1 MAAHGMLTPPMD
13 LPHEL
18 NDLVTLHSS
27 FLTAVSLHYAHNGN
41 ASPVDLRAL
50 APSISSIWGRRRV
63 TLDDIKLCLGILS
76 AGAPHESPFCLS
88 DYGYGKIC
96 LELAE
101 QVQSR
106 GVMARHIEEEKLNAA
121 FMSALEAL
129 WTTWAEKQMQV
140 LEMQKRALLLQSQP
154 RKRGRPR
161 KAGGDQLLAN
171 PTLANGATEFP
182 TVDTFISQLPLA
194 EITVCESLMKT
205 LPLREKGRKRL
216 QDLTDAASDARAQK
230 KTRVGILTPRS
241 IRNSN
246 QNTPEPVEQTE
257 ANTPSFAPARKAN
270 LLDRILA
277 KQAAQA
283 LLPDAPSPAEM
294 ARKAALGRAEEVL
307 SVLSMLVAARGGGQR
322 VSFTMAAL
330 VQALQGSVRSPISK
344 EEASKVVEVIAAE
357 VAPGY
362 VALLKMGSMCNVVVN
377 PMFRPADLRG
387 NLRRL
392 GVEC

>member
-13 LPHEL
+13 LPVEL

-76 AGAPHESPFCLS
+76 AGAPHESLFRLS

-101 QVQSR
+101 HIQSR
-106 GVMARHIEEEKLNAA
+106 GIMARHIEEEKLNAA
-121 FMSALEAL
+121 FMQALEGL
-129 WTTWAEKQMQV
+129 WTTWVEKQMQA
-140 LEMQKRALLLQSQP
+140 LEMQKRALFLQSQP

-161 KAGGDQLLAN
+161 KAVAEQLLAN
-171 PTLANGATEFP
+171 PNVLTEAP
-182 TVDTFISQLPLA
+182 TVDAFISRLPLA
-194 EITVCESLMKT
+194 EITVCESLSKT

-216 QDLTDAASDARAQK
+216 QEITDAADDARAQK
-230 KTRVGILTPRS
+230 KTRVAIAVPRS
-241 IRNSN
+241 LKN
-246 QNTPEPVEQTE
+246 QSTPEPVEQTQ
-257 ANTPSFAPARKAN
+257 AKITSFTPIRRAN

-283 LLPDAPSPAEM
+283 LLPDAPTPAEM

-307 SVLSMLVAARGGGQR
+307 GVLSMLVAARGGGQR
-322 VSFTMAAL
+322 CSFTMAAL
-330 VQALQGSVRSPISK
+330 VQTLQGSVRSPISR
-344 EEASKVVEVIAAE
+344 EEASKVVEVIATE
-357 VAPGY
+357 VAPSY
-362 VALLKMGSMCNVVVN
+362 VALIRMGTMCNVVVN
-377 PMFRPADLRG
+377 PMYRPLDLRG
-387 NLRRL
+387 NLRSL

>member
-13 LPHEL
+13 LPVEL

-50 APSISSIWGRRRV
+50 APSISSVWGRRRV

-76 AGAPHESPFCLS
+76 AGAPHESPFRLS
-88 DYGYGKIC
+88 DYGYGKVC
-96 LELAE
+96 LELTE
-101 QVQSR
+101 QIQSR
-106 GVMARHIEEEKLNAA
+106 GVMARHIEEEKLNAS
-121 FMSALEAL
+121 FMQALEGM

-140 LEMQKRALLLQSQP
+140 LEMQKRALFLQSQP

-161 KAGGDQLLAN
+161 KAVAEQLLAN
-171 PTLANGATEFP
+171 PNVSIEAP

-194 EITVCESLMKT
+194 EVTVCESLIKT

-216 QDLTDAASDARAQK
+216 QEITDAAEDARAQK
-230 KTRVGILTPRS
+230 KTRVAIAVPRS
-241 IRNSN
+241 LKNQG
-246 QNTPEPVEQTE
+246 QNTPEPVEPVQAKIT
-257 ANTPSFAPARKAN
+257 SFAPVRKAN

-277 KQAAQA
+277 KQAAHA
-283 LLPDAPSPAEM
+283 LLPDAPTPAEM

-307 SVLSMLVAARGGGQR
+307 GVLSMLVAARGGGQR
-322 VSFTMAAL
+322 CSFTMAAL
-330 VQALQGSVRSPISK
+330 VQALQGSVRSPISR

-357 VAPGY
+357 VAPSY
-362 VALLKMGSMCNVVVN
+362 VALIRMGTMCNVVVN
-377 PMFRPADLRG
+377 PMYRPMDLRG
-387 NLRRL
+387 NLRSL

>member
-1 MAAHGMLTPPMD
+1 MD
-13 LPHEL
+13 LPAEL

-41 ASPVDLRAL
+41 ASPVDLGAL

-76 AGAPHESPFCLS
+76 AGALHAFPFRLS

-101 QVQSR
+101 QMQSR
-106 GVMARHIEEEKLNAA
+106 GVMARHIEEEKLNAT
-121 FMSALEAL
+121 FMHNLESL
-129 WTTWAEKQMQV
+129 WTTWAEKQMQA
-140 LEMQKRALLLQSQP
+140 LEMQKRALALQSQP

-161 KAGGDQLLAN
+161 KAGAEQLLFN
-171 PTLANGATEFP
+171 PALANVATETP

-194 EITVCESLMKT
+194 ETTVCESLIKT
-205 LPLREKGRKRL
+205 LPLREKGGKRL
-216 QDLTDAASDARAQK
+216 QDITDAATDARAQK
-230 KTRVGILTPRS
+230 KTRVATPTPRS
-241 IRNSN
+241 LKN
-246 QNTPEPVEQTE
+246 QTQSTPAPVELSQPKIT
-257 ANTPSFAPARKAN
+257 AFAPARKAN

-283 LLPDAPSPAEM
+283 LLPDAPSPAEQ
-294 ARKAALGRAEEVL
+294 ARKAALGRADEVL
-307 SVLSMLVAARGGGQR
+307 SVISMLAAARGGGQR

-330 VQALQGSVRSPISK
+330 VQALQGSVRSPISR

-362 VALLKMGSMCNVVVN
+362 VALIKMGAMCNVVVN
-377 PMFRPADLRG
+377 PMYRPVDLRG
-387 NLRRL
+387 NLRNL